1 MKEPTPSSE
10 DPTPD
15 LNGERAARWKL
26 LWAVGLLA
34 SLSALAG
41 TWLFQNARAAREP
54 LATNPQRA
62 TTPSQRAAQ
71 FLVAGETAR
80 ARKELMT
87 ALANAP
93 DDPASLLVLAC
104 IELEENQH
112 PEAREVITRLRAA
125 LPERPEPKLLE
136 MLLAHRQ
143 RTRSSSLGQAFID
156 AWAELGRPDFEH
168 SPLLPD
174 ADSSPLDDPE
184 AEETAWR
191 RASSGHARL
200 MLALASANLSEERAR
215 WLLQQVP
222 TLDEPALL
230 AAVSDTLSRHT
241 SLPPAFRQEA
251 TPALRQRLARLVEA
265 TPHSMQPRLLLLLVG
280 TEAPT
285 PFSARELE
293 ELDALS
299 TLPSW
304 SDTSYTRTFQEARQ
318 HLRELDVPASTERA
332 LLVAGRSTGSSSALL
347 LLRRAEATG
356 EQLSED
362 ERRWMGRMLWRIG
375 TRLTESSS
383 YLEHTVGLLLMESG
397 AEDLNDR
404 CGESEASARQDEL
417 SASVMASYK
426 AALDRWPL
434 PSLRRE
440 MEDARARHE
449 VDWLRMWLG
458 KTTLP

>member
-1 MKEPTPSSE
+1 MKEHTPSSE

-15 LNGERAARWKL
+15 LNGERAARRKL
-26 LWAVGLLA
+26 PWVLGLLV
-34 SLSALAG
+34 SLAALAG
-41 TWLFQNARAAREP
+41 TWLFQNAQAAREP
-54 LATNPQRA
+54 LTTLPRMATL
-62 TTPSQRAAQ
+62 PSQRAAQ
-71 FLVAGETAR
+71 LLVAGEMTH
-80 ARKELMT
+80 ARKELLA
-87 ALANAP
+87 ALANKP
-93 DDPASLLVLAC
+93 DDAAALLVLAC
-104 IELEENQH
+104 LELEENHH
-112 PEAREVITRLRAA
+112 PEAREVITRLQAV

-136 MLLAHRQ
+136 LLLAHRQ
-143 RTRSSSLGQAFID
+143 RARSSSLGQAFID
-156 AWAELGRPDFEH
+156 AWAALGRPDFEH

-174 ADSSPLDDPE
+174 ADSSLPDDLE
-184 AEETAWR
+184 AEEAAWR
-191 RASSGHARL
+191 RANSAASRL
-200 MLALASANLSEERAR
+200 TLLLASETLSEERAS

-251 TPALRQRLARLVEA
+251 APALRQRLARLVEA

-285 PFSARELE
+285 PFSARDLE

-304 SDTSYTRTFQEARQ
+304 RDTSYTRTFQEARQ
-318 HLRELDVPASTERA
+318 HLRELGVPAPTERA

-356 EQLSED
+356 KQLSED

-375 TRLTESSS
+375 TRLADSSS

-404 CGESEASARQDEL
+404 CGEAEASTRQDEL
-417 SASVMASYK
+417 SASVLASYK

-440 MEDARARHE
+440 MEEARARHE
-449 VDWLRMWLG
+449 ANWLRAWLG